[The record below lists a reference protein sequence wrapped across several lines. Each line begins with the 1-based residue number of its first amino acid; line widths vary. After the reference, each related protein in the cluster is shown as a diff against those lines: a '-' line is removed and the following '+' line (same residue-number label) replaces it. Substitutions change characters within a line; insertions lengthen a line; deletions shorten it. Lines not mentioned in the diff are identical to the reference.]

1 MTWWLCRFSG
11 SFWGITQPV
20 KLSVWGA
27 TKPLSSGLTFCE
39 IWEVKSACSFD
50 RLWKLPQNLMQ
61 MKTRRSWTTLRGW
74 AELVGNHTSQVEPAC
89 SAGSTREAESRMTM
103 MYQRQSA
110 DQPTRPAHISRS
122 SDGTA
127 ASVHIFVIKQS
138 IRNRY
143 ISYLTFLSS
152 SFAIC
157 NLNEIEKNQ

>member
-1 MTWWLCRFSG
+1 M
-11 SFWGITQPV
+11 
-20 KLSVWGA
+20 
-27 TKPLSSGLTFCE
+27 
-39 IWEVKSACSFD
+39 
-50 RLWKLPQNLMQ
+50 
-61 MKTRRSWTTLRGW
+61 
-74 AELVGNHTSQVEPAC
+74 EPAC

-110 DQPTRPAHISRS
+110 DQPMRLAHISRS